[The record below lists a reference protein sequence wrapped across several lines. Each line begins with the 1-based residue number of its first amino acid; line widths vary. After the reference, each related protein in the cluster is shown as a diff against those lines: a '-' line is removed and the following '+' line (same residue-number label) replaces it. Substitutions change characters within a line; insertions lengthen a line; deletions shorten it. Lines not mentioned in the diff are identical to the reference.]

1 MTKNRRATHAVS
13 EVLSVALLLGI
24 TIALFGFLNYIV
36 FSFSFQPTA
45 PSVNL
50 VGSINTEQRVITIE
64 HYGGKPLAGDTQIV
78 VTIGNDTYK
87 KTARELLSKDTWN
100 FGDTVQFPYD
110 DITDRYVQAV
120 VIDPSTNTLILSTV
134 LQEGL
139 MISGGNLVWH
149 YETVESA
156 SSDVDSSADKGT
168 ENEFANAQGTNP
180 DTNLMVIQES
190 DHGNQIHVDDVD
202 SNLTDVDSSAD
213 KGNETSFMNA
223 QGIVPDGNV
232 MTLQESDYGTAVNEN
247 LVVDGFTAT
256 VGDWTEVG
264 SSPYLDADDGTS
276 YITSKKGGNDEYWF
290 TFADTNHTGSGF
302 TVVMYVDFDAGD
314 GNDDCNWYIDT
325 TGDNT
330 PEFSGTIMNPT
341 TNLANTGIIAGL
353 DTQSEINAARVWFEQ
368 IASANANDM
377 TIDYAALTIQR
388 PAIPNYNIDFEYQ
401 WTTANSSDSTKHL
414 CFYVASAG
422 TEALNVQYRNAGAWT
437 TLGSMTGTGWKNFT
451 SIGLTSAIYTIRLI
465 GANETSD
472 TIQDSWTID
481 CIFLY
486 TYNSTNYQI
495 DLEYQ
500 WTNAHFNEQG
510 KTVCMY
516 LETVGSEMLTVNYW
530 NGMAWSNLGTISSS
544 GWKNFT
550 AAGLTSSTY
559 TIQLKGATEASDA
572 TKDTWT
578 IDCIFLKSYTFS

>member
-1 MTKNRRATHAVS
+1 MTKNRRINHAVS

-36 FSFSFQPTA
+36 FSFSFEPSA

-50 VGSINTEQRVITIE
+50 IGSIDTEQKFITIE
-64 HYGGKPLAGDTQIV
+64 HYGGKPLAGETQIV

-87 KTARELLSKDTWN
+87 KTASELLFKDTWN

-134 LQEGL
+134 LQQGL
-139 MISGGNLVWH
+139 MISGGDLVWH
-149 YETVESA
+149 YDPVISA

-168 ENEFANAQGTNP
+168 ENEFANAQDTNP
-180 DTNLMVIQES
+180 DTNLMTIQES
-190 DHGNQIHVDDVD
+190 DYGNQIHNDDVD
-202 SNLTDVDSSAD
+202 SNSTDVDSSAD
-213 KGNETSFMNA
+213 KGNETSFMNS
-223 QGIVPDGNV
+223 QGIVPDANV

-256 VGDWTEVG
+256 RTDWTGVG
-264 SSPYLDADDGTS
+264 SSPYLNADDGAN
-276 YITSKKGGNDEYWF
+276 YITTIRKNDHEYWF
-290 TFADTNHTGSGF
+290 TFANTTHTGSGF

-325 TGDNT
+325 TGDNI
-330 PEFSGTIMNPT
+330 PEFIGTIMNPT
-341 TNLANTGIIAGL
+341 TNLANTGIIVGL
-353 DTQSEINAARVWFEQ
+353 DNHTEINAARVWFEK
-368 IASANANDM
+368 IGSNTAPM
-377 TIDYAALTIQR
+377 TIDYASLTIQR
-388 PAIPNYNIDFEYQ
+388 AATINYNIDFEYQ
-401 WTTANSSDSTKHL
+401 WTTANYSDSTKHL

-422 TEALNVQYRNAGAWT
+422 TETLNVQYRNAGAWT
-437 TLGSMTGTGWKNFT
+437 TLGSITGTGWKNFT
-451 SIGLTSAIYTIRLI
+451 DIGLTSATYTIRLV
-465 GANETSD
+465 GANEASD

-481 CIFLY
+481 CVFLN
-486 TYNSTNYQI
+486 TSSIINYRI

-516 LETVGSEMLTVNYW
+516 FETVGSEILTVNYW
-530 NGMAWSNLGTISSS
+530 NGMTWSNLGTISSS

-550 AAGLTSSTY
+550 AAGLTAPTY
-559 TIQLKGATEASDA
+559 TIQLKGATEASD
-572 TKDTWT
+572 TTRDTWT